1 MVKRDEFVVMHE
13 LVYISAC
20 KWLHPMENKNEDS
33 CKQVVREAAPRLIK
47 QEYVVRVVASISKP
61 TERIVPKPKTGSAK
75 G

>member
-1 MVKRDEFVVMHE
+1 MK
-13 LVYISAC
+13 
-20 KWLHPMENKNEDS
+20 NKKEDS
-33 CKQVVREAAPRLIK
+33 CKQVVREAAPRLTK

>member
-1 MVKRDEFVVMHE
+1 
-13 LVYISAC
+13 
-20 KWLHPMENKNEDS
+20 MENKNEDS